1 MDYLSVP
8 KDDQVDMSRA
18 RILGTPKDE
27 EVRAGG
33 FTPVL
38 FIKGGLDEN
47 NTLKPKTV
55 NKQLNTVMGPN
66 GPQMVEQVQ
75 AVLGREQLCTA
86 EDLVEMMREMV
97 KEEIHTSIAK
107 LNLSLQN
114 YVADLLK
121 ENAIQ

>member
-1 MDYLSVP
+1 MPNED
-8 KDDQVDMSRA
+8 KIVDLSRA
-18 RILGTPKDE
+18 KILGTPKDE

-38 FIKGGLDEN
+38 FIRGGLDEN

-75 AVLGREQLCTA
+75 AVLEREQLCTA
-86 EDLVEMMREMV
+86 EDLVEMIRAV
-97 KEEIHTSIAK
+97 IKEEFKI
-107 LNLSLQN
+107 LYGL
-114 YVADLLK
+114 VLK
-121 ENAIQ
+121 EYTGK

>member
-1 MDYLSVP
+1 MA
-8 KDDQVDMSRA
+8 KNDQVDMSRA

-86 EDLVEMMREMV
+86 EDLVEM
-97 KEEIHTSIAK
+97 
-107 LNLSLQN
+107 
-114 YVADLLK
+114 VADKVYESVAIYFTHITDRLDELENNLK
-121 ENAIQ
+121 ARMMK

>member
-1 MDYLSVP
+1 MA
-8 KDDQVDMSRA
+8 KDEHVDMSRA

-86 EDLVEMMREMV
+86 EDLVEMMRLVFRHEFLNFIEAIDAGTIEFLRAEWRRTM
-97 KEEIHTSIAK
+97 EEDGQI
-107 LNLSLQN
+107 
-114 YVADLLK
+114 
-121 ENAIQ
+121 